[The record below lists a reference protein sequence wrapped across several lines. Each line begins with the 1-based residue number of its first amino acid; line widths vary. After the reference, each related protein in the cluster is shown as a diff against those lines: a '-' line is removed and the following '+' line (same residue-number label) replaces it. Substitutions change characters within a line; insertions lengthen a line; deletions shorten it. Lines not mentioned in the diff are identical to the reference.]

1 MMKSH
6 SGVITG
12 LDMLIIEDLLYLM
25 IQSYALIFQ
34 YSSLTDV
41 LLCNSPVLHL
51 RTVFDYLMCM
61 CYLQHSSIRSV
72 KHITAKFT
80 VYQIYHEGGENS
92 LQRIIIMLLKF
103 SNCSLISASFL

>member
-25 IQSYALIFQ
+25 TQSYALIFQ

-61 CYLQHSSIRSV
+61 CYLQHS
-72 KHITAKFT
+72 
-80 VYQIYHEGGENS
+80 
-92 LQRIIIMLLKF
+92 
-103 SNCSLISASFL
+103 